1 MLLEFSV
8 ANYLSFKE
16 RAVFSMLASKD
27 DTLEESNVF
36 AVGKKRLLKSAVIY
50 GANASG
56 KSNLL
61 SAMLCMRRMVKESSK
76 DSQANEDIDVEC
88 FKLNIECDDKPSFFE
103 IVFNQNNCMYRYG
116 FEADNKRI
124 HSEWLFSIPRAKE
137 VELFVRDGQQIKVH
151 KSQFKEGLDLGT
163 KTRENA
169 LFLSVCAQFNGAI
182 SKELLL
188 WFQDFRFVHGLSDLG
203 YLERTVDL
211 LKDIKQKDKIMGMA
225 HIADLS
231 IDNIEGVKRKLT
243 LEDLPKTL
251 SDDVKKEIVKNEI
264 MQTEMKTLHK
274 KYGKEGEEIGTV
286 TFDLN
291 TDESGGTVKFLT
303 MTGPLLDTLQE
314 GTVLVIDELDA
325 RLHPLLTQA
334 IIKLFNSITNSKNAQ
349 LIFVTHDVSLLTNQL
364 FRRDQIWFTEKDTY
378 GGTDLYS
385 LSSLLKVRKTASFG
399 KDYILGKYG
408 AIPFIGD
415 TKLLYC
421 EANNE

>member
-1 MLLEFSV
+1 MY
-8 ANYLSFKE
+8 AKNGY
-16 RAVFSMLASKD
+16 
-27 DTLEESNVF
+27 
-36 AVGKKRLLKSAVIY
+36 
-50 GANASG
+50 
-56 KSNLL
+56 
-61 SAMLCMRRMVKESSK
+61 ESSK
-76 DSQANEDIDVEC
+76 DSQANEAIKVDA
-88 FKLNIECDDKPSFFE
+88 FKLNTECDDKPSFFE
-103 IVFNQNNCMYRYG
+103 ILFSQNNCMYRYG
-116 FEADNKRI
+116 FEADKKRI
-124 HSEWLFSIPRAKE
+124 YSEWLFSIPRRKE
-137 VELFVRDGQQIKVH
+137 LELFVRDGQQIKVS
-151 KSQFKEGLDLGT
+151 KSQFKEGVDLET

-188 WFQDFRFVHGLSDLG
+188 WFKNFRFVHGLSDLG
-203 YLERTVDL
+203 YLEVTVDL
-211 LKDIKQKDKIMGMA
+211 LKDLKQKNKIMGMA

-231 IDNIEGVKRKLT
+231 IEDLEGVNRKLT
-243 LEDLPKTL
+243 LEDLPKEL
-251 SDDVKKEIVKNEI
+251 SDEIKKEIVKNEI

-274 KYGKEGEEIGTV
+274 KYGKNGEEVGSV

-291 TDESGGTVKFLT
+291 TSESGGTIKFLT
-303 MTGPLLDTLQE
+303 MTGPILNTLQE
-314 GTVLVIDELDA
+314 GTVLAIDELDA

-334 IIKLFNSITNSKNAQ
+334 IVKLFNSITNSKNAQ

-421 EANNE
+421 EANDE